1 MTRVQ
6 TDSNVEPIQVHNRIP
21 EAPNLSNGWQRPSAG
36 DNDMQQL
43 ASALS
48 AISPA
53 LTQYATRQERQ
64 EQQEQLQKA
73 QLEFARAKMDGTM
86 EPLRKAVREGKLPEG
101 DNPWLNVFRK
111 KLVAANELNE
121 TYRNALMQG
130 VPTLTDPDSTVEQ
143 KQQVYDQAK
152 ASIQP
157 IFDST
162 DPIIQGE
169 LAQRIGDINNEFET
183 VVAKNRSAAMVE
195 QAKLQAASA
204 ISGYIDQATEGSVVN
219 KQLFHEQVG
228 GLLKQAKAMG
238 VMDVN
243 GMLVDSAVAKA
254 REMAHTNPDAALSLL
269 EAVRDYSP
277 VPGASIGQIASFS
290 NQLDTIE
297 NSIERDANQQVD
309 RTLKQYK
316 TGLFSAIDDAILAHQ
331 NDNAALERIA
341 NEFESKAKEDGFNSL
356 IFDIRDHI
364 RSRAKQSSQTMEY
377 TDNVA
382 ISNVQRLAY
391 TGEIE
396 EAQVLLNSAQN
407 IPFDTRIQLS
417 KLILSQQQLMN
428 GNKLDDYQQLIQ
440 NEMFA
445 PGNVDASLF
454 PSVDANGKAAKT
466 EDEIAR
472 KEDEIMQGV
481 GKLRTKLITQTA
493 AQSNMSIAQVASDS
507 SIMADINA
515 QTTNYIESSVKE
527 YAAKLNRKNQQQKE
541 FQQRRAE
548 INNAEAPWRLTEY
561 FRATDTNL
569 RNLDAVR
576 LRMLSKPST
585 AYTEEAKQA
594 KLRWADALSQANG
607 ELDRLA
613 GSMMNGM
620 KNDTGDALTNDEM
633 TQRINEAS
641 LKTYKRLHN
650 AIGWSLDEINNG
662 YSRHGLTFEPT
673 DINPLVT
680 RIVANEQEFK
690 QLKSDSKLTA
700 LAQKFNVPP
709 EVLLAAQADLLGIE
723 KI

>member
-6 TDSNVEPIQVHNRIP
+6 TDSNIEPIQVHARVP
-21 EAPNLSNGWQRPSAG
+21 EAPNLSQGWQRPSVG
-36 DNDMQQL
+36 DNEMQQL

-73 QLEFARAKMDGTM
+73 QLEFAKSKMDGTM
-86 EPLRKAVREGKLPEG
+86 EPLRKAVRDGKLPEG

-111 KLVAANELNE
+111 KLFAANEINE
-121 TYRNALMQG
+121 TYRNALMQS
-130 VPTLTDPDSTVEQ
+130 VPTLTSPDATAEQ
-143 KQQVYDQAK
+143 KQQAYDSAK

-157 IFDST
+157 ILDST

-183 VVAKNRSAAMVE
+183 VVAKNRSEAMVE

-204 ISGYIDQATEGSVVN
+204 IGSYIDQATDGSVVN
-219 KQLFHEQVG
+219 KQLFNDQVG

-254 REMAHTNPDAALSLL
+254 REMANTNPDAALSLL
-269 EAVRDYSP
+269 EAVREYSP

-290 NQLDTIE
+290 NQLDAVE
-297 NSIERDANQQVD
+297 NHIERDATQQVD

-316 TGLFSAIDDAILAHQ
+316 SGVFQAIDDAILAHQ

-341 NEFESKAKEDGFNSL
+341 NEFETKAKEDGFNSL
-356 IFDIRDHI
+356 VFDIRDHI

-382 ISNVQRLAY
+382 ISNIQRLAY

-396 EAQVLLNSAQN
+396 DAQVLLNSAQN

-417 KLILSQQQLMN
+417 KLIMSQQQLMN

-445 PGNVDASLF
+445 PGNIDSSLF
-454 PSVDANGKAAKT
+454 PNVDANGKSVKI

-493 AQSNMSIAQVASDS
+493 AQSNMSIAQVLSDS
-507 SIMADINA
+507 SIMGDINS
-515 QTTNYIESSVKE
+515 QTANYIETSVKD
-527 YAAKLNRKNQQQKE
+527 YATKLNRKNQQQKE
-541 FQQRRAE
+541 LQQRRTE
-548 INNAEAPWRLTEY
+548 IQNAEAPWRLTEY
-561 FRATDTNL
+561 FRTTDTNL

-585 AYTEEAKQA
+585 AHTEEARQT
-594 KLRWADALSQANG
+594 KLRWADALNQANG

-620 KNDTGDALTNDEM
+620 KNDTGEALTNDEM

-650 AIGWSLDEINNG
+650 AIGWSLSEISNG
-662 YSRHGLTFEPT
+662 YSRHGLTYEPN

-680 RIVANEQEFK
+680 RIVANEEEFK
-690 QLKSDSKLTA
+690 QLKSENKLNS